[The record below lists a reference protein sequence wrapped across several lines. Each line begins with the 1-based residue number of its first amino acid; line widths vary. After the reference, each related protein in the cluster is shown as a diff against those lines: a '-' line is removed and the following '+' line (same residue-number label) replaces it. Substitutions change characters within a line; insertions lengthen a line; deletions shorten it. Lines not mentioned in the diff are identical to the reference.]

1 MKKKDHDKLPIENQK
16 FQTVNS
22 TQNHTSSYINDK
34 LKELELVAD
43 ELIKFAMWRWERN
56 PKEKDIILKET
67 EDWLTQ
73 RIGHG
78 SIGPATAA
86 AGPLLREKIEEL
98 RLLFKKDFYK

>member
-1 MKKKDHDKLPIENQK
+1 MKKKDYDKLPIENRK
-16 FQTVNS
+16 FESINS
-22 TQNHTSSYINDK
+22 IKNHTSSYINDK

-43 ELIKFAMWRWERN
+43 ELIKFAIWRWERN
-56 PKEKDIILKET
+56 PKEKDTILKET
-67 EDWLTQ
+67 EDWLNQ

>member
-1 MKKKDHDKLPIENQK
+1 MKKKENDEIRRENQK
-16 FQTVNS
+16 FQSVNS
-22 TQNHTSSYINDK
+22 IQNHTSSYINDK
-34 LKELELVAD
+34 LKELELIAN

-56 PKEKDIILKET
+56 PKEKDTILKET
-67 EDWLTQ
+67 EEWLNQ

-86 AGPLLREKIEEL
+86 AEPLLREKIEEL

>member
-1 MKKKDHDKLPIENQK
+1 MKKKEHDKLLIKNQK

-22 TQNHTSSYINDK
+22 KENHTSSYINDK

-56 PKEKDIILKET
+56 PKKKEIILKET
-67 EDWLTQ
+67 EDWLNQ

-98 RLLFKKDFYK
+98 RILFKKDFYK

>member
-22 TQNHTSSYINDK
+22 KQNHTSSYINDK
-34 LKELELVAD
+34 LKELELIAD
-43 ELIKFAMWRWERN
+43 ELIKFTMWRWERN
-56 PKEKDIILKET
+56 PKEKDTILKET
-67 EDWLTQ
+67 EDWLNQ
-73 RIGHG
+73 RIGQG

-98 RLLFKKDFYK
+98 CLLFKKDFYK